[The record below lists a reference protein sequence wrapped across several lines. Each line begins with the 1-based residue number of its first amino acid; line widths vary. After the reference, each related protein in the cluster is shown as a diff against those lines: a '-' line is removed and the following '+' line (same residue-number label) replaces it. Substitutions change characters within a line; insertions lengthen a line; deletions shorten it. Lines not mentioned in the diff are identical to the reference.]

1 MQCYFCCHLYFY
13 GFFYNTDCFQQENN
27 APKFVSA
34 VEALEENSLSIIVI
48 VIVHL
53 KSVQCG
59 FISVLKNHLLL
70 N

>member
-1 MQCYFCCHLYFY
+1 M
-13 GFFYNTDCFQQENN
+13 GFFYNSDCFQQENN

-34 VEALEENSLSIIVI
+34 VEALEENS

-53 KSVQCG
+53 KSVQCW
-59 FISVLKNHLLL
+59 FISVVKNHLSL